1 MSGGSELGNVRVA
14 SSAPTPSSGDEP
26 SLLMSIF
33 RRRKRFVLV
42 ATAVAVLTTLAAT
55 ASQTKTYSATSTAA
69 VNAPPGQI
77 GANGP
82 TMATEAQIARSTAV
96 ASAVAHRLRLD
107 VPPSELLTRLGVFV
121 PADSDIVKFT
131 YSSPRPED
139 AQAGAQ
145 AFAKAYADVR
155 RQQFEDTT
163 LLAAS
168 STAKRINEM
177 SDRLSAVNLQLE
189 HAVGNRERALGIQS
203 GALTTEL
210 TTLQQTLAD
219 LNGQA
224 ASFTPAVV
232 VGGTPLPTSP
242 SKPNVPLNVFLGLL
256 GGLMIGFAIAA
267 LAEFLDDRVRSATD
281 LQKRLGASVLGLIP
295 KDDGK
300 EQGAE
305 PTLAALHALTS
316 RSGDAYRRLST
327 NFVAAA
333 TQARAKSIA
342 ITSVDRND
350 SPAELI
356 TNLAALLAA
365 SGKRVVLVTM
375 ARRWPA
381 LEEALGAAP
390 GPGLLDALVG
400 TVPIQQAL
408 ADTQVENLW
417 LCRRGRPDLIEI
429 GAARAPGDRPRAVGV
444 PSSAPAHV
452 LGSDRTGQLLADL
465 VEPFDFVLVDAPA
478 LLADADAAALAR
490 ACDAVLGVAM
500 PTTMRADIGRSREQL
515 EHLRATLLGSVFI
528 EVSGRRKAGLRTPVS
543 STRATRESVKHWV
556 KLPRAGHGRTR
567 R

>member
-14 SSAPTPSSGDEP
+14 SSAPPPPNGDEP
-26 SLLMSIF
+26 SLFMSIF

-55 ASQTKTYSATSTAA
+55 AAQTKTYSATSTAL
-69 VNAPPGQI
+69 VSNPPGALV
-77 GANGP
+77 AN
-82 TMATEAQIARSTAV
+82 MATEAQIARSTAV
-96 ASAVAHRLRLD
+96 ASAAARELGLNVA
-107 VPPSELLTRLGVFV
+107 PSELLSRLGVFV
-121 PADSDIVKFT
+121 PADSNVVKFT

-145 AFAKAYADVR
+145 AFAKAFTAVR

-168 STAKRINEM
+168 STAKRINRM
-177 SDRLSAVNLQLE
+177 RDQLSAINLQLE
-189 HAVGNRERALGIQS
+189 HAVGTEATVLRDRRDT
-203 GALTTEL
+203 LTTML
-210 TTLQQTLAD
+210 TTLQQALAEQ
-219 LNGQA
+219 NGQVS
-224 ASFTPAVV
+224 SFTPAVV
-232 VGGTPLPTSP
+232 AGGTPLPTSP

-281 LQKRLGASVLGLIP
+281 LQGRLGASVLGLIP
-295 KDDGK
+295 KDDRK
-300 EQGAE
+300 EQDVE
-305 PTLAALHALTS
+305 PTLAALHTLTS

-327 NFVAAA
+327 NFAAAA
-333 TQARAKSIA
+333 TQAGAKSVA
-342 ITSVDRND
+342 ITSVDRDD

-381 LEEALGAAP
+381 LEEAFGAAP

-400 TVPIQQAL
+400 TDPIQHAL

-429 GAARAPGDRPRAVGV
+429 GVAHAPGDRPRAVGV

-452 LGSDRTGQLLADL
+452 LGSERTAQLIADL

-478 LLADADAAALAR
+478 LLGDADAAALAR
-490 ACDAVLGVAM
+490 ACDAVLGVAT
-500 PTTMRADIGRSREQL
+500 PTTTRADIARSREQL

-528 EVSGRRKAGLRTPVS
+528 EVSGRRKKGLRKPVS
-543 STRATRESVKHWV
+543 SARGTRESVKHWV
-556 KLPRAGHGRTR
+556 KLPRAGHGRTMR
-567 R
+567 

>member
-1 MSGGSELGNVRVA
+1 
-14 SSAPTPSSGDEP
+14 
-26 SLLMSIF
+26 MSIF

-82 TMATEAQIARSTAV
+82 NMATEAQIARSTAV

-155 RQQFEDTT
+155 RRQFEDTT

-177 SDRLSAVNLQLE
+177 SDRLSAVNLELE
-189 HAVGNRERALGIQS
+189 HAVGNRKRALGIQS
-203 GALTTEL
+203 GSLTTEL
-210 TTLQQTLAD
+210 STLQQTLAD

-232 VGGTPLPTSP
+232 VGETPLPTSP

-267 LAEFLDDRVRSATD
+267 LAEFLDDRVRSVTD

-295 KDDGK
+295 KDDRN
-300 EQGAE
+300 EQDAE

-316 RSGDAYRRLST
+316 RSGDAYRRLNT

-342 ITSVDRND
+342 ITSVDRKD

-375 ARRWPA
+375 ARRRPA
-381 LEEALGAAP
+381 LEEALGAAT

-400 TVPIQQAL
+400 NVPIQQAL

-429 GAARAPGDRPRAVGV
+429 GGAPGDRPRAVGV

-452 LGSDRTGQLLADL
+452 LGSDRTGQLLTDL

-490 ACDAVLGVAM
+490 ACDAVLGVAT
-500 PTTMRADIGRSREQL
+500 PTTTRADIARSREQL

-528 EVSGRRKAGLRTPVS
+528 EVSGRRKKGLRTQVS
-543 STRATRESVKHWV
+543 SARATRESVKQWV